1 MGDSPPLRE
10 KTNINSCSVYWLTGL
25 VILCTGSKGSQV
37 ASFQQQWNAGLGA
50 PLPTTIATLVYDLD
64 WDTTLLINIVTANA
78 PQLVLSLVY
87 LCYNGLFTCMFLSAE
102 WASYA
107 RVRKGLRVTRPE
119 GYQRESY
126 WLSLPYKV
134 SMPLI
139 MASSVLHWIL
149 SQSLFLVQINIIDA
163 TESPDQSISINA
175 IGWSTLALTALLI
188 IGGLL
193 IIIIVGFGF
202 FTYTPGIPI
211 VSSNS
216 RAISA
221 ACHPAPGRVRESVQS
236 LQYGVVADI
245 RHKTFH
251 VGFSSGEVR
260 PLLTG
265 QKYM

>member
-1 MGDSPPLRE
+1 MYNFSFVE
-10 KTNINSCSVYWLTGL
+10 NANINGCSIYWLTGL
-25 VILCTGSKGSQV
+25 VILCIGSKGSQV
-37 ASFQQQWNAGLGA
+37 ASFQQQWSAGLGA
-50 PLPTTIATLVYDLD
+50 PLPTTIATLVYHLD
-64 WDTTLLINIVTANA
+64 WTTTLLLNILTANA
-78 PQLVLSLVY
+78 PQLVLSIVY
-87 LCYNGLFTCMFLSAE
+87 LSYNGLFTCMFLSAE

-107 RVRKGLRVTRPE
+107 RDRKGLRVTRPE

-134 SMPLI
+134 SIPLI
-139 MASSVLHWIL
+139 MASSALHWIL

-163 TESPDQSISINA
+163 TGNSNQLISINA
-175 IGWSTLALTALLI
+175 IGWSTLALTVLLI
-188 IGGLL
+188 IGGIL
-193 IIIIVGFGF
+193 IVIVIGFGF

-221 ACHPAPGRVRESVQS
+221 ACHPAPGRVRESVQL
-236 LQYGVVADI
+236 LQYGIVADV
-245 RHKTFH
+245 RHRTFH

-265 QKYM
+265 QNYT